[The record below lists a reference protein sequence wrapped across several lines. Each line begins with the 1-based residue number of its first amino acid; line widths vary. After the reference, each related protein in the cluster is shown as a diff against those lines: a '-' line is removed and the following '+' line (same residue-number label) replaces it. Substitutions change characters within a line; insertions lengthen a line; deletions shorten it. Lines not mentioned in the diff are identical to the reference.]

1 MFCGS
6 KKRRRSRRH
15 RRNRL
20 SLERGFQGENLS
32 CISKPQSS
40 SANKLTAREMRVEQ
54 TDTSQV
60 ARDRHRA
67 RSLRPSRD
75 EPVQLPGP
83 VKEPASARTGRGR
96 KAARVEQR
104 MPNDESFVGIDVSK
118 AVLEVAVH
126 PSGEHWKVPN
136 DPDGIGDLV
145 SRLQQLAPE
154 RIVLEATGGWE
165 VAAVAAVGSAGL
177 PIVAINPRQAR
188 DFARATGRLAKTDA
202 LDASVLAQ
210 FAAVVRPA
218 LRPLPDAAAR
228 RLGALVA
235 RRRQLLGMR
244 TAESNRLGATVEDD
258 LRSEIREHMR
268 WLDKRL
274 DALDRDLRNELRA
287 SPLWREKED
296 LLRSV
301 PGVGPVLSMTL
312 LAEVPELGT
321 LGHKQIAALVG
332 VAPLNRDSGTMRGR
346 RTTSGGR
353 APVRAALYMAT
364 MAAVRFNPVLR
375 TRYQH
380 LLQAGKPK
388 KVALVACMHSL
399 VRILN
404 AILSHLAPWKL
415 ESAEA

>member
-1 MFCGS
+1 MT
-6 KKRRRSRRH
+6 
-15 RRNRL
+15 NEAL
-20 SLERGFQGENLS
+20 
-32 CISKPQSS
+32 
-40 SANKLTAREMRVEQ
+40 
-54 TDTSQV
+54 
-60 ARDRHRA
+60 
-67 RSLRPSRD
+67 
-75 EPVQLPGP
+75 
-83 VKEPASARTGRGR
+83 
-96 KAARVEQR
+96 
-104 MPNDESFVGIDVSK
+104 FVGIDVSK
-118 AVLEVAVH
+118 AVLDVAVH
-126 PSGEHWKVPN
+126 PAGECWQVLN
-136 DPDGIGDLV
+136 DPDGISDLV
-145 SRLQQLAPE
+145 SRLRELAPE
-154 RIVLEATGGWE
+154 RIVLEATGGLE
-165 VAAVAAVGSAGL
+165 VPAVAAMGSVGL
-177 PIVAINPRQAR
+177 PVVAINPRQAR

-210 FAAVVRPA
+210 FAAMVKPA
-218 LRPLPDAAAR
+218 VRPLPDAAAR

-244 TAESNRLGATVEDD
+244 TAETNRLGATVEDD
-258 LRSEIREHMR
+258 LRADIREHLR
-268 WLDKRL
+268 WLGKRL
-274 DALDRDLRNELRA
+274 DTLDRELRDQLRA

-375 TRYQH
+375 SRYQR

-388 KVALVACMHSL
+388 KVALVACMHTL
-399 VRILN
+399 VRTLN
-404 AILSHLAPWKL
+404 AILCHMAPWKL
-415 ESAEA
+415 DAPEALGA

>member
-1 MFCGS
+1 
-6 KKRRRSRRH
+6 
-15 RRNRL
+15 
-20 SLERGFQGENLS
+20 
-32 CISKPQSS
+32 
-40 SANKLTAREMRVEQ
+40 
-54 TDTSQV
+54 
-60 ARDRHRA
+60 
-67 RSLRPSRD
+67 
-75 EPVQLPGP
+75 
-83 VKEPASARTGRGR
+83 
-96 KAARVEQR
+96 

-118 AVLEVAVH
+118 TVLEVAVH
-126 PSGEHWKVPN
+126 PTGEHRKVAN
-136 DPDGIGDLV
+136 DPDGRGDLV
-145 SRLQQLAPE
+145 SRLQQLAPQ

-165 VAAVAAVGSAGL
+165 VAAVAAIGSAGL
-177 PIVAINPRQAR
+177 PVVVINPRQAR
-188 DFARATGRLAKTDA
+188 DFARATGRLAKTNA

-210 FAAVVRPA
+210 FAAVVKPA

-274 DALDRDLRNELRA
+274 DTLDGDLRNELRA

-296 LLRSV
+296 LLRSA

-312 LAEVPELGT
+312 LAEVPELDT
-321 LGHKQIAALVG
+321 LGHKQIAALVA
-332 VAPLNRDSGTMRGR
+332 VAPLKRDSGTMRGR

-375 TRYQH
+375 TQYQH

-404 AILSHLAPWKL
+404 AILSHMAP
-415 ESAEA
+415 